1 MPVAEKVAIPTTSH
15 QFAGIQTKFPKVGI
29 LGSHSPDLIN
39 PHII

>member
-15 QFAGIQTKFPKVGI
+15 QFEGIQTKTQKVVI

-39 PHII
+39 PKTI